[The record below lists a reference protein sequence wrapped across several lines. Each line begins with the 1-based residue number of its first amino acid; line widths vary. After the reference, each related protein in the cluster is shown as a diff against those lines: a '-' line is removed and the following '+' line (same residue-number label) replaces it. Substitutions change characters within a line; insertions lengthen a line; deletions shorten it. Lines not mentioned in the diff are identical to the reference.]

1 MTNTPK
7 RHPSEIDHPGPPD
20 VNELAFN
27 IVQHA
32 TNPDLKDEPA
42 PRPHGQAGGEARAA
56 AMTPEE
62 RSDSARRAA
71 QARWERR
78 EAIA

>member
-1 MTNTPK
+1 MSEAPP
-7 RHPSEIDHPGPPD
+7 RHPADIDHPGPPD
-20 VNELAFN
+20 VNELAYN

-32 TNPDLKDEPA
+32 TNPELKREPK
-42 PRPHGQAGGEARAA
+42 PRGQAGGEARAA

-71 QARWERR
+71 QARWERQ
-78 EAIA
+78 EATA